1 VDAKE
6 YRAELVKIMP
16 GYSWTVHRA
25 SPGAVVMT
33 ATGIQSSGFNRLST
47 LEVRRIER
55 DGRVRYKAR
64 SAGYGRHAPW
74 LHESDELTL
83 ARALRELQT
92 HYEHKEQTYRAHA
105 QYLRDGRKA
114 PNSSDA

>member
-1 VDAKE
+1 MDAKE
-6 YRAELVKIMP
+6 FRAELVKIMP

-25 SPGAVVMT
+25 SKRAVVMT

-47 LEVRRIER
+47 LEVQRIES
-55 DGRVRYKAR
+55 DGGVRYKAR
-64 SAGYGRHAPW
+64 SAGYGRRAPW

-92 HYEHKEQTYRAHA
+92 HYEHKEQTYSTHA
-105 QYLRDGRKA
+105 AYLREGRKE
-114 PNSSDA
+114 PTDA